1 VKLLDRY
8 LLRELLPPF
17 IAGGLV
23 FAAVLMLQTTFNST
37 ELLESNAGLLLFLK
51 YILYQMPSLAGYVL
65 PVAVAVGV
73 ALMATRFARETEYL
87 TLNAARIPPWRLF
100 LPVLL
105 FALAVGFLTLASEQ
119 WLSPLAA
126 TKSNQV
132 MNELLAR
139 SGREWPSEN
148 LFFKGPRGEFYYV
161 RRLSPGERALKDI
174 TLLERGERG
183 ARILVAPE
191 AHFSGTTWVLEK
203 GAEFTLD
210 REGQL
215 SDVKRFEKSPLQLK
229 EAIQEY
235 WADTRDPSELSLM
248 ELTQSVKVMEAAG
261 IVSRKTKEM
270 ALEAQF
276 KLVLPLTCVIFALVV
291 FPLAVRFCRGG
302 PFAGLLVAV
311 LVVFFAN
318 GALNWSRALAGLGM
332 MSPAIAAWW
341 SPALLLLLGLAVFSR
356 HNVGR

>member
-1 VKLLDRY
+1 
-8 LLRELLPPF
+8 
-17 IAGGLV
+17 
-23 FAAVLMLQTTFNST
+23 M
-37 ELLESNAGLLLFLK
+37 
-51 YILYQMPSLAGYVL
+51 
-65 PVAVAVGV
+65 
-73 ALMATRFARETEYL
+73 
-87 TLNAARIPPWRLF
+87 
-100 LPVLL
+100 
-105 FALAVGFLTLASEQ
+105 
-119 WLSPLAA
+119 
-126 TKSNQV
+126 
-132 MNELLAR
+132 
-139 SGREWPSEN
+139 
-148 LFFKGPRGEFYYV
+148 

-174 TLLERGERG
+174 TLLERSERG
-183 ARILVAPE
+183 SRILVAPE

-203 GAEFTLD
+203 GAEFLLD
-210 REGQL
+210 SEGQL
-215 SDVKRFEKSPLQLK
+215 SDVKRFEKRPLQLK
-229 EAIQEY
+229 EAIQDY

-276 KLVLPLTCVIFALVV
+276 KLVLPVTCVIFALVV

-302 PFAGLLVAV
+302 PFAGLLIAV